1 MERKSDENLKTQ
13 FKERWTQTP
22 SSELNQNW
30 KEHSFKYRSILHN
43 AIEADNKVKQ
53 KFATHR
59 DKMELLSSASPTTL
73 ANAIPSGFY
82 SELSSCGTTQNIDIN
97 IIEMLKN
104 EREVIEPEIK
114 NFTFNDMKS
123 KFLSALVKD
132 DAIID
137 LTQTEK
143 HWVKCMVGFR
153 NKS

>member
-43 AIEADNKVKQ
+43 AIEADNKVMQ

-73 ANAIPSGFY
+73 ANAIPSG
-82 SELSSCGTTQNIDIN
+82 SSGNSSIQSSPVVAQ
-97 IIEMLKN
+97 LKTLISISLKCLKMN
-104 EREVIEPEIK
+104 EK
-114 NFTFNDMKS
+114 SLNQKS
-123 KFLSALVKD
+123 KTSHSM
-132 DAIID
+132 I
-137 LTQTEK
+137 
-143 HWVKCMVGFR
+143 
-153 NKS
+153 